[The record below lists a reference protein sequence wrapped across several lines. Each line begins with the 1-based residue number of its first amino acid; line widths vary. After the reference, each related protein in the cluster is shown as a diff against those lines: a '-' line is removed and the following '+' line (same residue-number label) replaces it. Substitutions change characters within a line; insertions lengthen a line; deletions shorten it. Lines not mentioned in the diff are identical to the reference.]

1 MTTPVHPPAKPQP
14 EPDPIPP
21 VTVVAPPTDEASIR
35 RQRRF
40 HLLCLVLS
48 ALAVYPLLV
57 PLGVG
62 LVLGFVSEGPLR
74 WAEAKL
80 KIKRPLGRWLL
91 AAAFETL
98 VVLAFVIPVGLAIYT
113 AIREVLGLVG
123 DRHSDLL
130 PTGRLESVTAWL
142 GPKLAAAGIQV
153 DTHDSLLGLGPRLR
167 QAVISAGSTALGHLS
182 AVLSST
188 PRALFNAAL
197 ALAAWLVFAVEGKY
211 LRNQTLPML
220 IPWPRERELI
230 SQVTAGVLRGLIV
243 ANLLVSVVQALICM
257 VALGVFRVPRF
268 FVWGV
273 MSFFLSFIPVIGTT
287 VVTLG
292 SAAYLLSQGRIG
304 AALGMGVIAVVV
316 GTVDNL
322 LRPLFMKGQVELGF
336 FWSFVAL
343 LGGIATFGLAGAVLG
358 PLLFALCIATRRA
371 YDASVAHR
379 DAPQRA

>member
-1 MTTPVHPPAKPQP
+1 MTTQVPPPARPHEP
-14 EPDPIPP
+14 EPIPP
-21 VTVVAPPTDEASIR
+21 VTPVAPPTDEVSIR

-48 ALAVYPLLV
+48 AVAVYPLLV

-80 KIKRPLGRWLL
+80 KIKRPLGRWAL

-113 AIREVLGLVG
+113 AIREVLSLVG
-123 DRHSDLL
+123 DRGELV

-153 DTHDSLLGLGPRLR
+153 DVNDPLLGLGPRLR
-167 QAVISAGSTALGHLS
+167 QAVIAAGSTALGHLS

-188 PRALFNAAL
+188 PRALFNAVL
-197 ALAAWLVFAVEGKY
+197 ALAAWLVFAVEGKS
-211 LRNQTLPML
+211 LRSQTLPML
-220 IPWPRERELI
+220 IPWPRERELV

-257 VALGVFRVPRF
+257 VALGLFRVPRF
-268 FVWGV
+268 LIWGV
-273 MSFFLSFIPVIGTT
+273 LSFFLSFVPVIGTT

-292 SAAYLLSQGRIG
+292 AAAYLLSQGRIA
-304 AALGMGVIAVVV
+304 AALGMAVVAVVV

-336 FWSFVAL
+336 FWIFVAL

-371 YDASVAHR
+371 YDASVAQR

>member
-1 MTTPVHPPAKPQP
+1 MTTPVPPARPHADP
-14 EPDPIPP
+14 EPIPP
-21 VTVVAPPTDEASIR
+21 VTPVAPPTDEVSIR

-48 ALAVYPLLV
+48 AVAVYPLLV

-80 KIKRPLGRWLL
+80 KIKRPLGRWAL
-91 AAAFETL
+91 AAGFETL

-113 AIREVLGLVG
+113 AIREVLSLVG
-123 DRHSDLL
+123 DHRSDLV

-142 GPKLAAAGIQV
+142 GPKLASVGIQV
-153 DTHDSLLGLGPRLR
+153 DVHDPLLGLGPRLR
-167 QAVISAGSTALGHLS
+167 QAVVAAGSAALGHLS

-197 ALAAWLVFAVEGKY
+197 ALAAWLVFAVEGKS
-211 LRNQTLPML
+211 LRSQTLPML
-220 IPWPRERELI
+220 IPWPRERELMG
-230 SQVTAGVLRGLIV
+230 QVTAGVLRGLIV
-243 ANLLVSVVQALICM
+243 ANLLVSAVQALICM
-257 VALGVFRVPRF
+257 VALASFRVPRF
-268 FVWGV
+268 FIWGV
-273 MSFFLSFIPVIGTT
+273 LSFFLSFVPVIGTT

-292 SAAYLLSQGRIG
+292 AAAYLLSQGRIA
-304 AALGMGVIAVVV
+304 AALGMAVVAVVV

-336 FWSFVAL
+336 FWIFVAL

-371 YDASVAHR
+371 YDASVAQR